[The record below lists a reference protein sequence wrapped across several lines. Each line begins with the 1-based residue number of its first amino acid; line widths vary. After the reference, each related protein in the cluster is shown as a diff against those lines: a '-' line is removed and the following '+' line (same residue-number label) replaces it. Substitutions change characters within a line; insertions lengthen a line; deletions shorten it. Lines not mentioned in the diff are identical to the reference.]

1 MVGGVLNGSPDAGG
15 DPGRTGSSWAGA
27 GQLLELIRGERAHT
41 RRELQTVTGLSRST
55 ISARVDQLVDAG
67 FIRESGVEHGSRGRP
82 STVLGFNESYGIVLA
97 ADLGAT
103 HARVAVCDLEGRVLL
118 EHSQN
123 LRISRGPEAVLGW
136 LEDRWPKLVQAGGFT
151 ANRIVGLATGVPGPV
166 DAATGRPVRPPIMPG
181 WHDYPVRERLEQT
194 FGVPGFVENDANA
207 MAFGEYHAGLSGS
220 PSLLFVKVATG
231 IGAGMVIDGRLLR
244 GVHGGS
250 GDIGHVR
257 LADPYSEPLCACGA
271 RGCLAASASGGAIA
285 RRLRELGK
293 KAPTSRAAA
302 RLAQSGDP
310 DAVAFVREAGLL
322 LGDVLAT
329 AVSLLNPQVLMI
341 GGDLMRA
348 QEHFMVAVRER
359 LYQRTQPLATRDLQI
374 VSSTLGDRAGVTGA
388 ARLVVEELFSADSVD
403 RQLAGASD

>member
-1 MVGGVLNGSPDAGG
+1 
-15 DPGRTGSSWAGA
+15 
-27 GQLLELIRGERAHT
+27 
-41 RRELQTVTGLSRST
+41 
-55 ISARVDQLVDAG
+55 
-67 FIRESGVEHGSRGRP
+67 
-82 STVLGFNESYGIVLA
+82 
-97 ADLGAT
+97 
-103 HARVAVCDLEGRVLL
+103 
-118 EHSQN
+118 
-123 LRISRGPEAVLGW
+123 
-136 LEDRWPKLVQAGGFT
+136 
-151 ANRIVGLATGVPGPV
+151 
-166 DAATGRPVRPPIMPG
+166 
-181 WHDYPVRERLEQT
+181 
-194 FGVPGFVENDANA
+194 
-207 MAFGEYHAGLSGS
+207 
-220 PSLLFVKVATG
+220 
-231 IGAGMVIDGRLLR
+231 
-244 GVHGGS
+244 
-250 GDIGHVR
+250 VR
-257 LADPYSEPLCACGA
+257 L
-271 RGCLAASASGGAIA
+271 
-285 RRLRELGK
+285 RRLGK